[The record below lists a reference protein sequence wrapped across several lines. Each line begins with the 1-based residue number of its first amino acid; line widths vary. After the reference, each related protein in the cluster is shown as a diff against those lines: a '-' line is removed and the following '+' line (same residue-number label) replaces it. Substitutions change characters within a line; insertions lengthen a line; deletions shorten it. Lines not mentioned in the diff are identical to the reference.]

1 MKKKSKK
8 KTTAGKLLSKSKQR
22 KGRQVHYLFVTVIA
36 LLLLIDLPFFM
47 FAGNVRD
54 SIPDYPVKG
63 KMIDEKGKP
72 LPGVTILLD
81 STQIGTV
88 TGHFLSGYPRQKE
101 HWCSLLSGMKM
112 PRRTS

>member
-72 LPGVTILLD
+72 LPGADEVKDYLTENEIKVRPYSTIEKDLKDFTGKLL
-81 STQIGTV
+81 
-88 TGHFLSGYPRQKE
+88 
-101 HWCSLLSGMKM
+101 
-112 PRRTS
+112 